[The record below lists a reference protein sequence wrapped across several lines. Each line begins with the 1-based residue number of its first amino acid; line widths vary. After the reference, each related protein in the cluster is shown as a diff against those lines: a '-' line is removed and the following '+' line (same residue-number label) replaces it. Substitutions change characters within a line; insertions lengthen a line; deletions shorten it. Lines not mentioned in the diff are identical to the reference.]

1 MFLELLVSAVVT
13 VVVVQVLRLFFADCD
28 LTLQWAEMFGRSPG
42 EACKGKVV
50 WVTGAS
56 SGIGEGLAYRLA
68 AAGCRLILSARRED
82 ELNRVK
88 KTCLARYGGVQSED
102 ILVVPVDLVQRDTH
116 QQAVD
121 TVIQHFKQIDCL
133 VNNAGRSQRALWMK
147 TSLEV
152 DKECLELNTLGPLSL
167 TKLVLPQMVQRKQGQ
182 VVVVTSIAGK
192 FGAPGIGS
200 YCGSKHALHGWFE
213 SLRIE
218 GYDDN
223 IKVTM
228 VCPGPVF
235 SDALKVAFTEQ
246 RSEGLG
252 VEMRSSENRM
262 ATDRCAHLI
271 AVAMSN
277 SLDEVWVSRN
287 PELSYCYLFQ
297 YFPAIARKIAVRL
310 GQTRYRKVKAG
321 INSLH

>member
-1 MFLELLVSAVVT
+1 MMLELLVSALVT
-13 VVVVQVLRLFFADCD
+13 IFVVQVLRLIFSDCD
-28 LTLQWAEMFGRSPG
+28 LTLQWAEMFGRSP
-42 EACKGKVV
+42 ERLKGKVV

-68 AAGCRLILSARRED
+68 EAGCRLILSARREQ

-88 KTCLARYGGVQSED
+88 KNCLARYGGVQEED
-102 ILVVPVDLVQRDTH
+102 ILVVPLDLVQRGTH

-121 TVIQHFKQIDCL
+121 TVITHFKQIDCL
-133 VNNAGRSQRALWMK
+133 VNNAGRSQRALWLR

-152 DKECLELNTLGPLSL
+152 DKECLELNTLGPVSL
-167 TKLVLPQMVQRKQGQ
+167 TKLVLPHMVQRKQGQ
-182 VVVVTSIAGK
+182 VVVVSSIAGK

-223 IKVTM
+223 IKITM

-235 SDALKVAFTEQ
+235 SDALKAAFTEE
-246 RSEGLG
+246 RGEGLG

-262 ATDRCAHLI
+262 ATDRCAQLI

-287 PELSYCYLFQ
+287 PELTYCYLFQ
-297 YFPAIARKIAVRL
+297 YFPAIARKIGVRL

-321 INSLH
+321 NASLH